1 MAVTKIFLRISFD
14 RLTGGGIKSMWREL
28 TDKIEARLNDISITF
43 GIRYIIKQFFG
54 TAVFIQNQVKKR
66 NFGKLEEN

>member
-1 MAVTKIFLRISFD
+1 
-14 RLTGGGIKSMWREL
+14 MWREL
-28 TDKIEARLNDISITF
+28 TDKIEARLNDNSITF